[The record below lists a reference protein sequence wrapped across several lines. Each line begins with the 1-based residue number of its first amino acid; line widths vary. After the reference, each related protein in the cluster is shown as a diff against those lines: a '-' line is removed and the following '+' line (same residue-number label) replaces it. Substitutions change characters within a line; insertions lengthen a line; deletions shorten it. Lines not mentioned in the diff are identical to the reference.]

1 MMIKIFKNYEEI
13 KKYLNT
19 LSDKHYYNVEN
30 TVKKFF
36 SKKITVLIYQIQ
48 DVITVVHQWLQDI
61 FQNILLIN
69 NSEMF
74 FSIKS
79 RTINIRILFCQQS
92 DNYDNLVEVLTN
104 LMHVYIS
111 RKFQNNFYLNIQ
123 LQNIEN
129 EFLLLINKW
138 ANEVVQTKN
147 ELMLPALPL
156 EKRKIIHQ
164 VISRFP
170 QLTSKSIKINN
181 SGDKKIII
189 KYKPTK

>member
-13 KKYLNT
+13 KEYLNT

-48 DVITVVHQWLQDI
+48 DVIIVVEQWLKGI

-74 FSIKS
+74 FSVKNQ
-79 RTINIRILFCQQS
+79 TINIRILFCQQNDS
-92 DNYDNLVEVLTN
+92 YDNLVEILTS
-104 LMHVYIS
+104 LMNVYIS

-147 ELMLPALPL
+147 ELILPALPL

-164 VISRFP
+164 VISRFIN
-170 QLTSKSIKINN
+170 LTSKSVKINN
-181 SGDKKIII
+181 SDDKKIII
-189 KYKPTK
+189 KYKTTK

>member
-48 DVITVVHQWLQDI
+48 DVTTVVDQWLRGI

-74 FSIKS
+74 FSVKS
-79 RTINIRILFCQQS
+79 RTINIRILFCQQNDS
-92 DNYDNLVEVLTN
+92 YDNLVEILTN

-123 LQNIEN
+123 LQNIKN

-147 ELMLPALPL
+147 ELILPALPL
-156 EKRKIIHQ
+156 EKRKIVHQ
-164 VISRFP
+164 VISRFTH
-170 QLTSKSIKINN
+170 LTSKSIKINN
-181 SGDKKIII
+181 SDDKKIII
-189 KYKPTK
+189 KYKTTK